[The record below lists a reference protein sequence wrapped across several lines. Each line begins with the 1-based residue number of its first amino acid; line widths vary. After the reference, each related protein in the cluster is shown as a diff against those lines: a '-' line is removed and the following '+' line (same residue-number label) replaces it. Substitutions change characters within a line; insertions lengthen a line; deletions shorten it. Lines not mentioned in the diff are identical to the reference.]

1 MKVDKASRT
10 AQYMAF
16 FRALESTRA
25 EGKRLFYDPYAIIF
39 LDNGLR
45 RAVKYSTI
53 PPVRNYLRYRIH
65 KMLPGGFTSGVART
79 KYIDDLLQSA
89 VNNGVKQVI
98 ILGAGFDTRAIR
110 LEFLHKVPVI
120 EIDHPNT
127 AKQKLGALQASL
139 GKLPGNVRY
148 YQIDFNE
155 QRLEDL
161 AQVRNIDLTIPTA
174 IIWEGVSNYL
184 SDQAVDNT
192 FKFFSRFAKGSCL
205 IFTYIHQQVLD
216 DPKSFFGA
224 EKLLN
229 DLAEIEE
236 HWTFGFDPEELRV
249 SYCKKFGCSIVED
262 KGAVEYR
269 EHYMPDRPERGYE
282 FYRVAMAV
290 KD

>member
-10 AQYMAF
+10 AQFMAF
-16 FRALESTRA
+16 FRALESTRP
-25 EGKRLFYDPYAIIF
+25 EGKRLFYDPYANFF
-39 LDNGLR
+39 LENGLS

-53 PPVRNYLRYRIH
+53 PLVRKYLRWKIH
-65 KMLPGGFTSGVART
+65 KRLPGGFSSGVART
-79 KYIDDLLQSA
+79 RYIDDLLQTA
-89 VNNGVKQVI
+89 VNKGVKQVI

-110 LEFLHKVPVI
+110 LEFLHKLPVI

-127 AKQKLGALQASL
+127 AKQKLGALQSQL
-139 GKLPGNVRY
+139 GKLPANVRY

-155 QRLEDL
+155 QSLDDL
-161 AQVRNIDLTIPTA
+161 AQTRHIDLTIPTA
-174 IIWEGVSNYL
+174 IVWEGVTNYL
-184 SDQAVDNT
+184 SEQAVDGT
-192 FKFFSRFAKGSCL
+192 FRFFSRFAQGSVI

-236 HWTFGFDPEELRV
+236 RWSFGFDPEELIM
-249 SYCKKFGCSIVED
+249 YCDKFGCTLLED
-262 KGAVEYR
+262 KGAVDYR
-269 EHYMPDRPERGYE
+269 EMYMPDRPERGYE